1 MIFNSIEP
9 EIIILLIPA
18 LVFSLSFHEFAHA
31 WMAYRLGDNT
41 AARLGRLTLNPIS
54 HLDPI
59 GSLALLLMGF
69 GWAKPVPVDP
79 RYLENPKKDMVKV
92 AAAGPISNIILAIV
106 AALVLRLLF
115 STDLLTNNI
124 KTFFII
130 FMQINITLAVFN
142 LLPVS
147 PLDGSQILTP
157 FIEKHFGFDLVWKMQ
172 VYGPRVLFFVI
183 IFSMITDIHI
193 FSFIINPIF
202 NQLPLRGRGLRIRP
216 SIEGG
221 G

>member
-1 MIFNSIEP
+1 MIFNNIEAH
-9 EIIILLIPA
+9 IIILLVPA

-41 AARLGRLTLNPIS
+41 AARLGRLTLNPMS
-54 HLDPI
+54 HLDPL

-69 GWAKPVPVDP
+69 GWAKPVPVDS
-79 RYLENPKKDMVKV
+79 RYLENPKQDMVKV
-92 AAAGPISNIILAIV
+92 AAAGPISNIILAVV
-106 AALVLRLLF
+106 AALVLRLSF
-115 STDLLTNNI
+115 STDLFTENI

-157 FIEKHFGFDLVWKMQ
+157 FVEKHFGPNVVWKMQ
-172 VYGPRVLFFVI
+172 VYGPRVLFFII

-202 NQLPLRGRGLRIRP
+202 KIFLYIFF
-216 SIEGG
+216 
-221 G
+221 

>member
-9 EIIILLIPA
+9 QIIILLIPA

-41 AARLGRLTLNPIS
+41 AARLGRLTLNPMS

-69 GWAKPVPVDP
+69 GWAKPVPVDS
-79 RYLENPKKDMVKV
+79 RYLDNPKSDMVKV
-92 AAAGPISNIILAIV
+92 AAAGPISNVILAVV
-106 AALVLRLLF
+106 AALALRLLF
-115 STDLLTNNI
+115 STDLSSDNI

-157 FIEKHFGFDLVWKMQ
+157 FFEKHFGLDAVLKMQ
-172 VYGPRVLFFVI
+172 VYGPRVLFFIV
-183 IFSMITDIHI
+183 IFSIVTDIYI

-202 NQLPLRGRGLRIRP
+202 NLFLFIFF
-216 SIEGG
+216 
-221 G
+221 

>member
-9 EIIILLIPA
+9 QIIILLIPA

-41 AARLGRLTLNPIS
+41 AARLGRLTLNPLS
-54 HLDPI
+54 HLDPV

-69 GWAKPVPVDP
+69 GWAKPVPVDS
-79 RYLENPKKDMVKV
+79 RYLKNPKQDMVKV
-92 AAAGPISNIILAIV
+92 AAAGPISNIILAVV
-106 AALVLRLLF
+106 AALALRLLF
-115 STDLLTNNI
+115 STGLLIDNI
-124 KTFFII
+124 KTFIII

-157 FIEKHFGFDLVWKMQ
+157 FFEKHFGSDVVWKMQ
-172 VYGPRVLFFVI
+172 VYGPRFLFFLI
-183 IFSMITDIHI
+183 IFSMLTDIHI
-193 FSFIINPIF
+193 FSLIINPIF
-202 NQLPLRGRGLRIRP
+202 NLFLYIFF
-216 SIEGG
+216 
-221 G
+221 

>member
-1 MIFNSIEP
+1 MIFSNIDP
-9 EIIILLIPA
+9 QIIVLLIPA

-41 AARLGRLTLNPIS
+41 AARMGRLTLNPMS

-69 GWAKPVPVDP
+69 GWAKPVPVNA
-79 RYLENPKKDMVKV
+79 RYLENPRRDMVKV
-92 AAAGPISNIILAIV
+92 AAAGPISNIILAII

-115 STDLLTNNI
+115 DSDFLSNSV

-147 PLDGSQILTP
+147 PLDGSQILSP
-157 FIEKHFGFDLVWKMQ
+157 FLEKQFGPDIVWKMQ
-172 VYGPRVLFFVI
+172 SYGPRVLFFI
-183 IFSMITDIHI
+183 ILFSMITDIHI
-193 FSFIINPIF
+193 FSFVINPIF
-202 NQLPLRGRGLRIRP
+202 NLFIFVFF
-216 SIEGG
+216 
-221 G
+221 

>member
-1 MIFNSIEP
+1 MIFSNIDP
-9 EIIILLIPA
+9 QIIVLLIPA

-31 WMAYRLGDNT
+31 WMAYRLGDST
-41 AARLGRLTLNPIS
+41 AARMGRLTLNPMS

-79 RYLENPKKDMVKV
+79 RYLENPRQDMVKV
-92 AAAGPISNIILAIV
+92 AAAGPISNIILAII

-115 STDLLTNNI
+115 DTNLLSNSI

-147 PLDGSQILTP
+147 PLDGSQILSP
-157 FIEKHFGFDLVWKMQ
+157 FLENKFGPDIVWKMR
-172 VYGPRVLFFVI
+172 VHGPRVLFIII
-183 IFSMITDIHI
+183 IFSMLTDIHI
-193 FSFIINPIF
+193 FSFIITPIF
-202 NQLPLRGRGLRIRP
+202 NLFILIFFNF
-216 SIEGG
+216 
-221 G
+221 

>member
-1 MIFNSIEP
+1 MIFSNIDP
-9 EIIILLIPA
+9 QIIVLLIPA

-31 WMAYRLGDNT
+31 WMAYRLGDST
-41 AARLGRLTLNPIS
+41 AARMGRLTLNPMS

-69 GWAKPVPVDP
+69 GWAKPVPVDA
-79 RYLENPKKDMVKV
+79 RYLENPRRDMVKI
-92 AAAGPISNIILAIV
+92 AAAGPISNIILAII

-115 STDLLTNNI
+115 DSDFLSNSV

-147 PLDGSQILTP
+147 PLDGSQILSP
-157 FIEKHFGFDLVWKMQ
+157 ILEKQFGPDIVWKMQ
-172 VYGPRVLFFVI
+172 IYGPRVLFFII
-183 IFSMITDIHI
+183 IFSMVTDIHI
-193 FSFIINPIF
+193 FSFIITPIF
-202 NQLPLRGRGLRIRP
+202 NLFILIFFNF
-216 SIEGG
+216 
-221 G
+221 

>member
-1 MIFNSIEP
+1 MIFSNIDP
-9 EIIILLIPA
+9 QIIVLLIPA

-31 WMAYRLGDNT
+31 WMAYRLGDST
-41 AARLGRLTLNPIS
+41 AARMGRLTLNPMS

-79 RYLENPKKDMVKV
+79 RYLKNPRKDMVKV
-92 AAAGPISNIILAIV
+92 AAAGPISNIILAII

-115 STDLLTNNI
+115 DSDFLSNSV

-142 LLPVS
+142 LLPVP
-147 PLDGSQILTP
+147 PLDGSQILSP
-157 FIEKHFGFDLVWKMQ
+157 FLEKQFGPDIVWKMQ
-172 VYGPRVLFFVI
+172 AYGPRVLFFI
-183 IFSMITDIHI
+183 ILFSMITDIHI
-193 FSFIINPIF
+193 FSFVINPIF
-202 NQLPLRGRGLRIRP
+202 NLFIF
-216 SIEGG
+216 IFF
-221 G
+221 

>member
-59 GSLALLLMGF
+59 GLLALLLMGF

-92 AAAGPISNIILAIV
+92 AAAGPISNIILAVV
-106 AALVLRLLF
+106 AALALRLLF
-115 STDLLTNNI
+115 STDLLTDNI
-124 KTFFII
+124 KTFLII

-157 FIEKHFGFDLVWKMQ
+157 FLEKHFSFDLVWKMQ
-172 VYGPRVLFFVI
+172 VYGPRVLFFII
-183 IFSMITDIHI
+183 IFSMVTDIHI

-202 NQLPLRGRGLRIRP
+202 NFFIY
-216 SIEGG
+216 IFF
-221 G
+221 

>member
-9 EIIILLIPA
+9 QIIILLIPA

-41 AARLGRLTLNPIS
+41 AARLGRLTLNPIY
-54 HLDPI
+54 HLDPV

-69 GWAKPVPVDP
+69 GWAKPVPVDS
-79 RYLENPKKDMVKV
+79 RYLENPKQDMVKV
-92 AAAGPISNIILAIV
+92 AAAGPISNIILAVV
-106 AALVLRLLF
+106 AALALRLLF
-115 STDLLTNNI
+115 STDLLTDNI
-124 KTFFII
+124 KTFLII

-157 FIEKHFGFDLVWKMQ
+157 FLEKYFGQAIVWKMQ
-172 VYGPRVLFFVI
+172 VYGPRFLFFII
-183 IFSMITDIHI
+183 IFSMVTDIHI
-193 FSFIINPIF
+193 FSFIITPIF
-202 NQLPLRGRGLRIRP
+202 NLFLYIFF
-216 SIEGG
+216 
-221 G
+221 

>member
-157 FIEKHFGFDLVWKMQ
+157 FLEKHFSFDLVWKMQ

-202 NQLPLRGRGLRIRP
+202 NFFIY
-216 SIEGG
+216 IFF
-221 G
+221 

>member
-1 MIFNSIEP
+1 MIFSNIDP
-9 EIIILLIPA
+9 QIIVLLIPA

-31 WMAYRLGDNT
+31 WMAYRLGDST
-41 AARLGRLTLNPIS
+41 AARMGRLTLNPMS

-79 RYLENPKKDMVKV
+79 RYLKNPRKDMVKV
-92 AAAGPISNIILAIV
+92 AAAGPISNIILAII

-115 STDLLTNNI
+115 DSDFLSNSV

-147 PLDGSQILTP
+147 PLDGSQILSP
-157 FIEKHFGFDLVWKMQ
+157 FLEKQFGPDIVWKMQ
-172 VYGPRVLFFVI
+172 AYGPRVLFFI
-183 IFSMITDIHI
+183 ILFSMITDIHI
-193 FSFIINPIF
+193 FSFVINPIF
-202 NQLPLRGRGLRIRP
+202 NLFIF
-216 SIEGG
+216 IFF
-221 G
+221 

>member
-1 MIFNSIEP
+1 MIFNNIEP
-9 EIIILLIPA
+9 QIIILLIPA

-31 WMAYRLGDNT
+31 WMAYKLGDNT
-41 AARLGRLTLNPIS
+41 AARLGRLTLNPMS
-54 HLDPI
+54 HLDPV

-69 GWAKPVPVDP
+69 GWAKPVPVDS

-92 AAAGPISNIILAIV
+92 AAAGPISNIILAVV
-106 AALVLRLLF
+106 AALALRLLF

-124 KTFFII
+124 KTFLII

-157 FIEKHFGFDLVWKMQ
+157 FLEKYFGSDVTWKMQ
-172 VYGPRVLFFVI
+172 VYGPRFLFFII
-183 IFSMITDIHI
+183 IFSMLTDIYI

-202 NQLPLRGRGLRIRP
+202 NLFLYIFF
-216 SIEGG
+216 
-221 G
+221 

>member
-1 MIFNSIEP
+1 MIFSNIDFQ
-9 EIIILLIPA
+9 IIVLLIPA

-31 WMAYRLGDNT
+31 WMAYRLGDST
-41 AARLGRLTLNPIS
+41 AARMGRLTLNPMS

-79 RYLENPKKDMVKV
+79 RYLKNPRKDMVKV
-92 AAAGPISNIILAIV
+92 AAAGPISNIILAII

-115 STDLLTNNI
+115 DSDFLSNSV
-124 KTFFII
+124 KTFFIM

-147 PLDGSQILTP
+147 PLDGSQILSP
-157 FIEKHFGFDLVWKMQ
+157 FLEKQFGSDIVWKMQ
-172 VYGPRVLFFVI
+172 AYGPRVLFFI
-183 IFSMITDIHI
+183 ILFSMITDIHI
-193 FSFIINPIF
+193 FSFVINPIF
-202 NQLPLRGRGLRIRP
+202 NLFIFVFF
-216 SIEGG
+216 
-221 G
+221 

>member
-9 EIIILLIPA
+9 QIIILLIPA

-147 PLDGSQILTP
+147 PLDGSQIVTP
-157 FIEKHFGFDLVWKMQ
+157 FLEKHFGFDLVWKMQ
-172 VYGPRVLFFVI
+172 VYGPRVLFFII
-183 IFSMITDIHI
+183 IFSMVTDIHI

-202 NQLPLRGRGLRIRP
+202 NFFIY
-216 SIEGG
+216 IFF
-221 G
+221 

>member
-1 MIFNSIEP
+1 MIFNNLEP
-9 EIIILLIPA
+9 QIIILLIPA

-54 HLDPI
+54 HLDPV

-79 RYLENPKKDMVKV
+79 RYLENPKQDMVKV
-92 AAAGPISNIILAIV
+92 AAAGPISNIILAVV
-106 AALVLRLLF
+106 AALALRLLF

-124 KTFFII
+124 KTFLII

-157 FIEKHFGFDLVWKMQ
+157 FLEKYFGSDVTWKMQ
-172 VYGPRVLFFVI
+172 VYGPRFLFFII
-183 IFSMITDIHI
+183 IFSMVTDIHI

-202 NQLPLRGRGLRIRP
+202 NLFLYIFF
-216 SIEGG
+216 
-221 G
+221 

>member
-9 EIIILLIPA
+9 HIIILLIPA

-41 AARLGRLTLNPIS
+41 AARLGRLTLNPMS
-54 HLDPI
+54 HLDPV

-69 GWAKPVPVDP
+69 GWAKPVPVDS
-79 RYLENPKKDMVKV
+79 RYLENPKQDMVKV
-92 AAAGPISNIILAIV
+92 AAAGPISNIILAVV
-106 AALVLRLLF
+106 AAVALRLLF

-124 KTFFII
+124 KTFLII

-157 FIEKHFGFDLVWKMQ
+157 FLEKYFGSDVVWKMQ
-172 VYGPRVLFFVI
+172 IYGPRFLFFII
-183 IFSMITDIHI
+183 IFSMVTDIHI

-202 NQLPLRGRGLRIRP
+202 NLFLYIFF
-216 SIEGG
+216 
-221 G
+221 

>member
-1 MIFNSIEP
+1 MIFSNIDP
-9 EIIILLIPA
+9 QIIVLLIPA

-41 AARLGRLTLNPIS
+41 AARMGRLTLNPMS

-69 GWAKPVPVDP
+69 GWAKPVPVDA
-79 RYLENPKKDMVKV
+79 RYLENPRRDMVKV
-92 AAAGPISNIILAIV
+92 AAAGPISNIILAII

-115 STDLLTNNI
+115 DSDFLSNSV

-142 LLPVS
+142 LLPVP
-147 PLDGSQILTP
+147 PLDGSQILSP
-157 FIEKHFGFDLVWKMQ
+157 FLEKQFGPDIVWKMQ
-172 VYGPRVLFFVI
+172 AYGPRVLFFI
-183 IFSMITDIHI
+183 ILFSMITDIHI
-193 FSFIINPIF
+193 FSFVINPIF
-202 NQLPLRGRGLRIRP
+202 NLFIF
-216 SIEGG
+216 IFF
-221 G
+221 

>member
-1 MIFNSIEP
+1 MIFSNTEP
-9 EIIILLIPA
+9 QIIVLLIPA

-31 WMAYRLGDNT
+31 WVAYRLGDST
-41 AARLGRLTLNPIS
+41 AARMGRLTLNPIS
-54 HLDPI
+54 HLDPV
-59 GSLALLLMGF
+59 GSIALLLMGF
-69 GWAKPVPVDP
+69 GWAKPVPVDS
-79 RYLENPKKDMVKV
+79 RYLKNPKEDMVKV

-115 STDLLTNNI
+115 STDFLTNSI

-147 PLDGSQILTP
+147 PLDGSQILSP
-157 FIEKHFGFDLVWKMQ
+157 FLEKKFGPEIVWKMQ
-172 VYGPRVLFFVI
+172 LYGPRILFFI
-183 IFSMITDIHI
+183 ILFSMMTDIHV

-202 NQLPLRGRGLRIRP
+202 NLFIF
-216 SIEGG
+216 IFF
-221 G
+221 

>member
-1 MIFNSIEP
+1 MIFSNIDP
-9 EIIILLIPA
+9 QIIVLLIPA

-41 AARLGRLTLNPIS
+41 AARMGRLTLNPMS

-69 GWAKPVPVDP
+69 GWAKPVPVDA
-79 RYLENPKKDMVKV
+79 RYLENPRWDMVKV
-92 AAAGPISNIILAIV
+92 AAAGPISNIILAII

-115 STDLLTNNI
+115 DSDFLSNSV

-142 LLPVS
+142 LLPVP
-147 PLDGSQILTP
+147 PLDGSQILSP
-157 FIEKHFGFDLVWKMQ
+157 FLEKQFGPDIVWKMQ
-172 VYGPRVLFFVI
+172 AYGPRVLFFI
-183 IFSMITDIHI
+183 ILFSMITDIHI
-193 FSFIINPIF
+193 FSFVINPIF
-202 NQLPLRGRGLRIRP
+202 NLFIFVFF
-216 SIEGG
+216 
-221 G
+221 

>member
-1 MIFNSIEP
+1 MIFSNIDP
-9 EIIILLIPA
+9 QIIVLLIPA

-31 WMAYRLGDNT
+31 WMAYRLGDST
-41 AARLGRLTLNPIS
+41 AARMGRLTLNPMS

-79 RYLENPKKDMVKV
+79 RYLKNPRQDMVKV
-92 AAAGPISNIILAIV
+92 AAAGPISNIILAII

-115 STDLLTNNI
+115 DSDFLSNSV

-147 PLDGSQILTP
+147 PLDGSQILSP
-157 FIEKHFGFDLVWKMQ
+157 FLEKQFGPNIVWKMR
-172 VYGPRVLFFVI
+172 VHGPRVLFIII
-183 IFSMITDIHI
+183 IFSMLTDIHI
-193 FSFIINPIF
+193 FSFIITPIF
-202 NQLPLRGRGLRIRP
+202 NLFILIFFNF
-216 SIEGG
+216 
-221 G
+221 